1 MTRERE
7 LEALRK
13 QPPEE
18 WLSWAREHGSETLK
32 RALRE
37 HYPFAQLLR
46 SELIDLFAPP
56 RLDAQRSHELTGWRV
71 QMGDEREPN
80 AESFRMLDA
89 IQSHARAAFAGP
101 KCPAKTELTLLRL
114 RRAHL
119 EHGCGDIAYGS
130 AGGIELSCRDCAITA
145 YYIWGRSDFLGKAA
159 AR

>member
-37 HYPFAQLLR
+37 SYPITQLLR
-46 SELIDLFAPP
+46 AELIDLFAPP
-56 RLDAQRSHELTGWRV
+56 RPDAERSHELTGWRV

-89 IQSHARAAFAGP
+89 IQTHARAVFGGP

-119 EHGCGDIAYGS
+119 EHGNSNVAYAS
-130 AGGIELSCRDCAITA
+130 AGGIELSCRECTITA
-145 YYIWGRSDFLGKAA
+145 YYIWGCSDALGKAA